1 MLTQLEL
8 LEHMQHFAF
17 FFKVLISRNKQEYLN
32 QKGKKPA
39 FEEHV
44 FIVENDLKGLGR
56 GFTVHIGPVYLV
68 QKY

>member
-1 MLTQLEL
+1 M
-8 LEHMQHFAF
+8 
-17 FFKVLISRNKQEYLN
+17 LISRNKQEYLN
-32 QKGKKPA
+32 QKGKKLA

-56 GFTVHIGPVYLV
+56 GFTVHIGTVYLV